1 MEDYNKELD
10 IYIWGIL
17 ITLMKKFLMITI
29 TVCLLAGGV
38 NAFAYGINSFTV
50 YDAQD
55 NIVHKITA
63 KSEVNALYL
72 LFQESLQIA
81 ADEALFTELPKD
93 AQVLY
98 RYVLSYNYGDD
109 EQYFSFIVYKNYPLC
124 RSLDRKSVV

>member
-1 MEDYNKELD
+1 MDGKNKELD

-81 ADEALFTELPKD
+81 ADEALFT
-93 AQVLY
+93 
-98 RYVLSYNYGDD
+98 
-109 EQYFSFIVYKNYPLC
+109 
-124 RSLDRKSVV
+124 